1 MKTLFSRLI
10 TVIAC
15 FFIFSAAWFCLWS
28 ISLHLVER
36 PDMAVLL
43 FPFGLRLGLMLQCPR
58 GYWPVLLGAE
68 WLLIYWL
75 MQAVGL
81 THFSLL
87 MIGSLL
93 TLLPVALISR
103 YRHQRD
109 WRTLLLQGA
118 ALTAAALLQSL
129 PWLWHG
135 KESWNALLLTLTGGL
150 TLAPICL
157 VFWHYL
163 ANNTWLPLGPSLVS
177 QPINWRGR
185 HLVWYLL
192 LFVISL
198 WLQLGLPD
206 ELSRFTP
213 FCLALPII
221 ALAWH
226 YGWQGA
232 LIATLMNAIA
242 LIASQTWRDHPV
254 DLLLSLLVQS
264 LTGLLLGAGIQ
275 RLRELNQSLQKE
287 LARNQHLAERLLE
300 TEESVRRDVAREL
313 HDDIGQTITAIR
325 TQAGIVQ
332 RLAADNASV
341 KQSGQLIEQ
350 LSLGVYDAVRRLLGR
365 LRPRQLDDLT
375 LEQAIRSLMREMELE
390 GRGIVSH
397 LEWRIDES
405 ALSENQR
412 VTLFRVCQEGLNNIV
427 KHADA
432 SAVTLQGWQHD
443 ERLMLVIED
452 DGSGLPPDSGQ
463 HGFGLTGMRDRPQ
476 ALGLPA
482 VGEWRHDAL
491 EIAQQQEGA
500 GLTRKEILTKYV
512 LLNPYI
518 WLLSFCYVLV
528 YVVRAAINDWG
539 NLYMSETL
547 GVDLVTANT
556 AVTMFE
562 LGGFIGALVAGW
574 GSDKLFNGNRGPM
587 NLIFAAGILLS
598 VGSLWLMPFASYV
611 MQATCF
617 FTIGFFV
624 FGPQML
630 IGMAAAECS
639 HKEAA
644 GAATGFVGLFAYL
657 GASLAGWPLAKVLD
671 TWHWSGFFVVIAIA
685 AGISALL
692 LLPFLNAQT
701 PREA

>member
-1 MKTLFSRLI
+1 MNTFFSRLI
-10 TVIAC
+10 TVVAC

-36 PDMAVLL
+36 PELAALL

-68 WLLIYWL
+68 WLLVYWL
-75 MQAVGL
+75 AQEVAL
-81 THFSLL
+81 AHLPLL
-87 MIGSLL
+87 MIGSVL
-93 TLLPVALISR
+93 TLLPVALTSR

-129 PWLWHG
+129 PWLG
-135 KESWNALLLTLTGGL
+135 QGEAAWNALLLTLTGGL

-163 ANNTWLPLGPSLVS
+163 TSTTWLPLGPSLVS
-177 QPINWRGR
+177 QPVNWRGR
-185 HLVWYLL
+185 HLIWYLL
-192 LFVISL
+192 LFIVSL
-198 WLQLGLPD
+198 WLQLGLPA

-242 LIASQTWRDHPV
+242 LIASQTWHDHPV

-287 LARNQHLAERLLE
+287 LARNHRLAERLLE

-313 HDDIGQTITAIR
+313 LL
-325 TQAGIVQ
+325 Q
-332 RLAADNASV
+332 RLAADNGGV

-375 LEQAIRSLMREMELE
+375 LAQAIRSLLREMELE
-390 GRGIVSH
+390 SRGIVSH
-397 LEWRIDES
+397 LDWRIDET
-405 ALSENQR
+405 ALSESQR

-427 KHADA
+427 KHANA
-432 SAVTLQGWQHD
+432 SAVTLQGWQQD

-452 DGSGLPPDSGQ
+452 DGSGLPPGSQ
-463 HGFGLTGMRDRPQ
+463 QQGFGLTGMRERVS
-476 ALGLPA
+476 ALGGTLTISCTHGTRVSVSLPQ
-482 VGEWRHDAL
+482 R
-491 EIAQQQEGA
+491 
-500 GLTRKEILTKYV
+500 YV
-512 LLNPYI
+512 
-518 WLLSFCYVLV
+518 
-528 YVVRAAINDWG
+528 
-539 NLYMSETL
+539 
-547 GVDLVTANT
+547 
-556 AVTMFE
+556 
-562 LGGFIGALVAGW
+562 
-574 GSDKLFNGNRGPM
+574 
-587 NLIFAAGILLS
+587 
-598 VGSLWLMPFASYV
+598 
-611 MQATCF
+611 
-617 FTIGFFV
+617 
-624 FGPQML
+624 
-630 IGMAAAECS
+630 
-639 HKEAA
+639 
-644 GAATGFVGLFAYL
+644 
-657 GASLAGWPLAKVLD
+657 
-671 TWHWSGFFVVIAIA
+671 
-685 AGISALL
+685 
-692 LLPFLNAQT
+692 
-701 PREA
+701 

>member
-1 MKTLFSRLI
+1 MNTFFSRLI
-10 TVIAC
+10 TVVAC

-36 PDMAVLL
+36 PELAALL

-68 WLLIYWL
+68 WLLVYWL
-75 MQAVGL
+75 AQEVAL
-81 THFSLL
+81 AHLPLL
-87 MIGSLL
+87 MIGSVL
-93 TLLPVALISR
+93 TLLPVALTSR

-129 PWLWHG
+129 PWLG
-135 KESWNALLLTLTGGL
+135 QGEAAWNALLLTLTGGL

-163 ANNTWLPLGPSLVS
+163 TSTT
-177 QPINWRGR
+177 
-185 HLVWYLL
+185 
-192 LFVISL
+192 
-198 WLQLGLPD
+198 WLQLGLPA

-242 LIASQTWRDHPV
+242 LIASQTWHDHPV
-254 DLLLSLLVQS
+254 DLLLSLLAQS

-287 LARNQHLAERLLE
+287 LARNHRLAERLLE

-332 RLAADNASV
+332 RLAADNGGV

-375 LEQAIRSLMREMELE
+375 LAQAIRSLLREMELE
-390 GRGIVSH
+390 SRGIVSH
-397 LEWRIDES
+397 LDWRIDET
-405 ALSENQR
+405 ALSESQR

-427 KHADA
+427 KHANA
-432 SAVTLQGWQHD
+432 SAVTLQGWQQD

-452 DGSGLPPDSGQ
+452 DGSGLPPGSHQ
-463 HGFGLTGMRDRPQ
+463 QGFGLTGMRERVS
-476 ALGLPA
+476 ALGGTLTISCTHGTRVSVSLPQ
-482 VGEWRHDAL
+482 R
-491 EIAQQQEGA
+491 
-500 GLTRKEILTKYV
+500 YV
-512 LLNPYI
+512 
-518 WLLSFCYVLV
+518 
-528 YVVRAAINDWG
+528 
-539 NLYMSETL
+539 
-547 GVDLVTANT
+547 
-556 AVTMFE
+556 
-562 LGGFIGALVAGW
+562 
-574 GSDKLFNGNRGPM
+574 
-587 NLIFAAGILLS
+587 
-598 VGSLWLMPFASYV
+598 
-611 MQATCF
+611 
-617 FTIGFFV
+617 
-624 FGPQML
+624 
-630 IGMAAAECS
+630 
-639 HKEAA
+639 
-644 GAATGFVGLFAYL
+644 
-657 GASLAGWPLAKVLD
+657 
-671 TWHWSGFFVVIAIA
+671 
-685 AGISALL
+685 
-692 LLPFLNAQT
+692 
-701 PREA
+701 